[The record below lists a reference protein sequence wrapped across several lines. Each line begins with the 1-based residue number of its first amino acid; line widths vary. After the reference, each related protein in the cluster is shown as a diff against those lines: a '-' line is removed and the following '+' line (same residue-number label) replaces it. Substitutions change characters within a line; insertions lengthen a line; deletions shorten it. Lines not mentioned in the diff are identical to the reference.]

1 MNVQPSETSV
11 RYVRRAR
18 KTEHVSDDAIREAMA
33 TAVYVG
39 RAAAIVGLTE
49 RQMWNRVRRLGLA
62 RAGRGRPKGTRPVVP
77 CETIGASCEGRGGDR
92 CWGGTK

>member
-49 RQMWNRVRRLGLA
+49 RQMWDRVRRLGLD

-77 CETIGASCEGRGGDR
+77 CETAKTACEGREAER
-92 CWGGTK
+92 CVGGTK